1 MIKTKKNLIVS
12 TTGILLFISISSVCY
27 ADLPFIDPAS
37 GQNVMDQVMNRFY
50 DVVKNW
56 QNVLQAA
63 ATRLFWTLAL
73 ISMVWMGAMLLL
85 RRGEITDFF
94 VEFTR
99 FIIFTGFFFWLL
111 TNAVSGHNIAGTI
124 ISSMQQL
131 GGNAS
136 GHNAL
141 TPSSVLNIGMYLF
154 LITIEKTNVLSEPI
168 DTMVAFF
175 MAGGILIITTV
186 IAVNMLLLLIASWVL
201 LYAGIFLLGFGG
213 ARWTSEIALNYF
225 RTVLAIGIQLLVMT
239 LIIGIGGT
247 ILNEYFNKMSKN
259 LVNYEELAVMLVFTI
274 AFFVLINRLPQMVSS
289 IVTYSGNG
297 AVGGIGSSY
306 SPQGMSA
313 AGITAAAATATAG
326 VAAVQGV
333 QAAINYL
340 KSHNHLRS
348 ASSEDSPLDRANEM
362 NQFSGSDFNLNQPS
376 SSFEKSGLPEDHY
389 LHEKNNPYR
398 N

>member
-1 MIKTKKNLIVS
+1 MSKDKLPIFVAALI
-12 TTGILLFISISSVCY
+12 LMFFASSASY
-27 ADLPFIDPAS
+27 ADLSFIDPAT
-37 GQNVMDQVMNRFY
+37 GDGVLDQVMNRFY
-50 DVVKNW
+50 EVVKNW

-63 ATRLFWTLAL
+63 ATKLFWTLAL
-73 ISMVWMGAMLLL
+73 MSMVWMGAMLLL

-136 GHNAL
+136 ASSGVS
-141 TPSSVLNIGMYLF
+141 PSSIINVGMYTF
-154 LITIEKTNVLSEPI
+154 LQTIEKTNIIAEPLDSLVAYVL
-168 DTMVAFF
+168 AL
-175 MAGGILIITTV
+175 GILIISTV

-213 ARWTSEIALNYF
+213 ARWTSDIALNYF
-225 RTVLAIGIQLLVMT
+225 KTVLAIGIQLLVMT
-239 LIIGIGGT
+239 LIVGIGGT
-247 ILNEYFNKMSKN
+247 ILTEYFNKMSKN

-274 AFFVLINRLPQMVSS
+274 AFFVLVNRLPQMVSS

-306 SPQGMSA
+306 SPQGLA
-313 AGITAAAATATAG
+313 ATGVSAAAATATAG
-326 VAAVQGV
+326 VAAAYGAN
-333 QAAINYL
+333 AAINYL
-340 KSHNHLRS
+340 KAHNHM
-348 ASSEDSPLDRANEM
+348 SSGPDSGDSFDRANEI
-362 NQFSGSDFNLNQPS
+362 NQFTSQDYNLNQSDSKNEESPYP
-376 SSFEKSGLPEDHY
+376 KGHY
-389 LHEKNNPYR
+389 LYKGEK
-398 N
+398 